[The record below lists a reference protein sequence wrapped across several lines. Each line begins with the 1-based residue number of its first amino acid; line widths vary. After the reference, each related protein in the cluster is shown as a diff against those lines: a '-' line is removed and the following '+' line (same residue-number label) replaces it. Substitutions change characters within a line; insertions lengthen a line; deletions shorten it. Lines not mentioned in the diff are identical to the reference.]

1 MGVKLRFLGK
11 YTLVGFLRD
20 DFAVPA
26 ICRTT
31 LPGSVPKF
39 NLRLGLR
46 PSVFLRP
53 QFWRKGGRRF
63 GMGMAGQGLG

>member
-1 MGVKLRFLGK
+1 MRVKLRLLGK
-11 YTLVGFLRD
+11 FTLVGFLCE

-26 ICRTT
+26 ICRTNS
-31 LPGSVPKF
+31 PGSVPKF
-39 NLRLGLR
+39 NLHLGLR